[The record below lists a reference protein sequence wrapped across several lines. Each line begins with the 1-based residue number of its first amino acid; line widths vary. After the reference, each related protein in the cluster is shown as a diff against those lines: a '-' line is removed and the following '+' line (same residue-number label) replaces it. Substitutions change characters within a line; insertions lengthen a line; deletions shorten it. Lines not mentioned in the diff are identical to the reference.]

1 MAQYNILYMLLIN
14 LKYSNNKIEFVVP
27 KKDGISIWDRTNDP
41 PGLYEL
47 IDMITEDNEYF
58 GKVETYI
65 DYFSFNNFII
75 TDKPSYYWLNNNV
88 RKYTGLFLCNYDN
101 TLEAELEKIDKSKIF
116 AFYYSDYPKL
126 LEETIQKPIIKKRYC
141 IEVHK
146 NRIIEYELSKR
157 KTSLLQKNIIVVN
170 NPEEKF
176 NIISESY
183 LCLFSNFDVNLLAN
197 CLGLECVPVFKNNL
211 YDLNKI
217 FDLRHNINY
226 VIEPK
231 KWGDIINIYELAKIN
246 KKYFQENILHTNIM
260 NNLFNK
266 LYTYSQ
272 ITYNNI

>member
-1 MAQYNILYMLLIN
+1 M
-14 LKYSNNKIEFVVP
+14 
-27 KKDGISIWDRTNDP
+27 
-41 PGLYEL
+41 
-47 IDMITEDNEYF
+47 
-58 GKVETYI
+58 
-65 DYFSFNNFII
+65 
-75 TDKPSYYWLNNNV
+75 
-88 RKYTGLFLCNYDN
+88 
-101 TLEAELEKIDKSKIF
+101 
-116 AFYYSDYPKL
+116 
-126 LEETIQKPIIKKRYC
+126 
-141 IEVHK
+141 
-146 NRIIEYELSKR
+146 
-157 KTSLLQKNIIVVN
+157 
-170 NPEEKF
+170 
-176 NIISESY
+176 
-183 LCLFSNFDVNLLAN
+183 CLFSNFDVNLLAN